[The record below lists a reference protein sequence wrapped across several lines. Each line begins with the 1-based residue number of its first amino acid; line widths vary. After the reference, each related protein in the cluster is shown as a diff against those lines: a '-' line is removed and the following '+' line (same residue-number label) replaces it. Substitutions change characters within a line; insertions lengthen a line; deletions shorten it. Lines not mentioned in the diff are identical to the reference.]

1 MGQLQSVLLILR
13 NSTKGIIFIR
23 DVLKLV
29 QGGKEIWKERCRRGG
44 RTGKKGVVD
53 AKWDDDDDDD
63 EEHEGQQKKEKKYA
77 NGIVGIVLIA
87 VLLRELFRGFCGFSQ
102 IPTNVYSL
110 KVLNI

>member
-1 MGQLQSVLLILR
+1 MG
-13 NSTKGIIFIR
+13 
-23 DVLKLV
+23 
-29 QGGKEIWKERCRRGG
+29 GG

-63 EEHEGQQKKEKKYA
+63 DKEHEGQQKKEKKYA

-87 VLLRELFRGFCGFSQ
+87 VFVERVVSRAFVDFPQ

>member
-1 MGQLQSVLLILR
+1 MG
-13 NSTKGIIFIR
+13 
-23 DVLKLV
+23 
-29 QGGKEIWKERCRRGG
+29 GG

-53 AKWDDDDDDD
+53 AKWDDDNDDD

-87 VLLRELFRGFCGFSQ
+87 VFVERVVSRVFVDFPQ
-102 IPTNVYSL
+102 IPTNFHSL